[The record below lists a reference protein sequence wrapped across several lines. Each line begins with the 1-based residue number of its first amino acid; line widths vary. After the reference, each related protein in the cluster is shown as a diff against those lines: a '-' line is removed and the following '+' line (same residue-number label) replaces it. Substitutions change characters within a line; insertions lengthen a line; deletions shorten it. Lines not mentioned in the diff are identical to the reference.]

1 MEWGRRLRLLLDTHA
16 FIWWGTK
23 NPKLSL
29 RATDAIAAAG
39 EDAFVSAASV
49 WEISTKI
56 RRGRLQEFENA
67 SYSLAER
74 IGLLGFS
81 SLPVT
86 TRHAEKAGHLD
97 HPHKDPFDRM
107 LIAQAL
113 DEGLVLVSNEA
124 LFDGFGVPRLW

>member
-1 MEWGRRLRLLLDTHA
+1 MRLLLDTHA
-16 FIWWGTK
+16 LIWWGTK
-23 NPKLSL
+23 NPKLSS
-29 RATDAIAAAG
+29 RATEAISLAG

-49 WEISTKI
+49 WEIATKI
-56 RRGRLQEFENA
+56 RSGRLQEFENA

-74 IGLLGFS
+74 IRLLGFS
-81 SLPVT
+81 NLPVT
-86 TRHAEKAGHLD
+86 IAYAEKAGHLD

-113 DEGLVLVSNEA
+113 IENLVLVSNEA